1 MEKLGYGWETL
12 HAKYPKLIYAACS
25 GFGHTGPHSKRPAYD
40 MVVQAM
46 GGIMRITG
54 QPGGEPTRVGM
65 SIGDVAAGLY
75 TPLGL
80 TAALSDR
87 TVPGAGGRVHLAMFA
102 DQQAPTGPPAH

>member
-1 MEKLGYGWETL
+1 MEKPGYGWETL

-46 GGIMRITG
+46 GGIMSITG

-75 TPLGL
+75 TTIGI
-80 TAALSDR
+80 TADLYDR
-87 TVPGAGGRVHLAMFA
+87 PVPREGRKCDIAMFA
-102 DQQAPTGPPAH
+102 VHIGPKETDPR